1 MDTYTH
7 THLSVCVC
15 GAHICSANYNSQIFL
30 SKGFSLVKIYTLL
43 IYNNLKSQLDVRILH
58 DLKQNFQ

>member
-1 MDTYTH
+1 MWG
-7 THLSVCVC
+7 
-15 GAHICSANYNSQIFL
+15 GAYICSANYNSQIFL
-30 SKGFSLVKIYTLL
+30 SKGFSLEKIYTLL